1 MSQKTFDLDARPLS
15 CEWIYPRRE
24 KEHKIRKVLLICAHP
39 DDADL
44 LAGGL
49 AMRLRARGHKIRFV
63 SATNGNKGHYK
74 MDPIS
79 LAKRRFDEGVKA
91 GDHVGAEYGTLD
103 INDGEVWVNDDNLR
117 RVMRCIRDYAPDLV
131 ITHRP
136 NDYHRD
142 HRYVGQLVMDAS
154 YMLIVPLMYPE
165 YRTSYRDMPVIAYA
179 YDNFDNPPFTPAVI
193 LDITDV
199 YERKALG
206 CMAHES
212 QLLEWLPWTYSM
224 ENTLPEE
231 YDYNK
236 RREIVETFIQ
246 YQFSSAMSKYR
257 KLVKAG
263 YKDRKVRQI
272 EVFEICPYGKQPNLK
287 ELKELFP
294 DAIYP
299 NKKEIEANIS
309 DIPEL
314 QEQVKE
320 LKKEIKELKAKLLP
334 DDDVAKN
341 KPKAAKASVKKPAK
355 PQAGEEE

>member
-1 MSQKTFDLDARPLS
+1 MSQKTFDLDSRPLG

-24 KEHKIRKVLLICAHP
+24 KEHRSYKVLLICAHP

-49 AMRLRARGHKIRFV
+49 AMRLRSRGHKIKFIA
-63 SATNGNKGHYK
+63 ATNGNKGHYK
-74 MDPIS
+74 EDPIT
-79 LAKRRFDEGVKA
+79 LAKRRFEEGMKA
-91 GDHVGAEYGTLD
+91 ADHVGADYDTLN
-103 INDGEVWVNDDNLR
+103 INDGEVWVNEENYR
-117 RVMRCIRDYAPDLV
+117 KVMRCIREYAPDLI

-154 YMLIVPLMYPE
+154 YMLIVPLAFPE
-165 YRTSYRDMPVIAYA
+165 YRTPYRDMPVIAYT
-179 YDNFDNPPFTPAVI
+179 YDNFENPPFTPSVI

-212 QLLEWLPWTYSM
+212 QLLEWLPYTYKM

-231 YDYNK
+231 YDFNK
-236 RREIVETFIQ
+236 RREIVETLIQ
-246 YQFSSAMSKYR
+246 YVFSSAMSSYR

-263 YKDRKVRQI
+263 YTDRKVKQI
-272 EVFEICPYGKQPNLK
+272 EAFEICPYGKQPSLK

-294 DAIYP
+294 GAIFP
-299 NKKEIEANIS
+299 SKNELEDVTSEIPGLKSQI
-309 DIPEL
+309 
-314 QEQVKE
+314 KE
-320 LKKEIKELKAKLLP
+320 LKKELKELKAKLGG
-334 DDDVAKN
+334 
-341 KPKAAKASVKKPAK
+341 
-355 PQAGEEE
+355 GEEKK